1 MEFRQLRYFVRV
13 VELGSMGRAAQ
24 DLGIVTSALSQQLS
38 RLEGELST
46 RLLQRLATGVRAT
59 DAGMAFYRQAQL
71 ALRHA
76 DEAVQAARQARLSG
90 HVSVGMAP
98 STSAVLALPFIT
110 AMRERYPDIG
120 LHLVESL
127 SGDLASMLSSRQLD
141 LAVLFEIGAPRR
153 WSMLPLVDERLF
165 LIGLRSMP
173 ELQAYSP
180 GSRVH
185 IAQLGEVPLVLPSG
199 LHGLR
204 AVVDAAFARVRCE
217 PRIVMEVD
225 GLAVLMD
232 AVRAGIG
239 ATIQPGAAIARLPKD
254 AVAGIKIADRVAR
267 RVNLLASLSDDEL
280 APAGLAAR
288 IVLRDVAGALIENDL
303 WPGATLHEE

>member
-1 MEFRQLRYFVRV
+1 
-13 VELGSMGRAAQ
+13 
-24 DLGIVTSALSQQLS
+24 
-38 RLEGELST
+38 
-46 RLLQRLATGVRAT
+46 
-59 DAGMAFYRQAQL
+59 
-71 ALRHA
+71 
-76 DEAVQAARQARLSG
+76 
-90 HVSVGMAP
+90 
-98 STSAVLALPFIT
+98 
-110 AMRERYPDIG
+110 
-120 LHLVESL
+120 VESL

-141 LAVLFEIGAPRR
+141 LAVLFETGAPRR
-153 WSMLPLVDERLF
+153 WSVLPLVDERLF
-165 LIGLRSMP
+165 LIGLSSMP
-173 ELQAYSP
+173 ELQPDLP

-254 AVAGIKIADRVAR
+254 AVAGIRIADRVAR

-288 IVLRDVAGALIENDL
+288 VVLRDVAGALIENDL